1 MANWT
6 KTVERVEG
14 EVVSTPDQEQQQTAG
29 ATTPAGNAIE
39 AEKKEGFFTRFVVN
53 PVKKGVH
60 AVVHAPTAV
69 KIGAAAVLGAAAGV
83 AYCKF
88 TGEDEDGDTIDLTL
102 SLPVSVLNEDQTA
115 LADNVTVEIPEIP
128 ETVDADEIAEA
139 TGRMSDAVEQ
149 IIAPATEAVT
159 MDVIE

>member
-6 KTVERVEG
+6 KNVERVEG
-14 EVVSTPDQEQQQTAG
+14 EVIPPTPDQEQQTGG

-102 SLPVSVLNEDQTA
+102 SLPVSVLNEDRTA
-115 LADNVTVEIPEIP
+115 LADNVTVDFPEIP
-128 ETVDADEIAEA
+128 ETDTDEIDEA
-139 TGRMSDAVEQ
+139 VGRMSDAVEQ

-159 MDVIE
+159 MDVTE

>member
-1 MANWT
+1 MADWT
-6 KTVERVEG
+6 KEPMERVEG
-14 EVVSTPDQEQQQTAG
+14 EVIPPTPDQEQQTGG

-88 TGEDEDGDTIDLTL
+88 TGDDRDDDTIDLTL

-115 LADNVTVEIPEIP
+115 LADNVVVDFPEIP
-128 ETVDADEIAEA
+128 ETDTDEIDEA
-139 TGRMSDAVEQ
+139 VGRMSDAVEQ

-159 MDVIE
+159 MDVTE